1 MAHPRRPW
9 FRHPAPVARSPG
21 RAFGVRFRQSQRSY
35 RVPGRA
41 IGQRRA
47 RRHACRGR
55 DTALEALLRDHGRRP
70 GRRLRAPGCGCDS
83 PRERCRLLTR
93 LPDPT
98 HASGYAE
105 NAARMVPGMS
115 AIPKLAAVLLAER
128 APPDARI
135 LVLGAGGGLEL
146 KAFAD
151 MQPGWR
157 FDGVDPSAEM
167 LQVATKTLGPLASR
181 ARLHE
186 GYIDSAPL
194 GPFDGATCLLTLHFL
209 PRDERLETLK
219 HVRLR
224 LRSGAPLIVVH
235 HSLPNE
241 G

>member
-1 MAHPRRPW
+1 M
-9 FRHPAPVARSPG
+9 
-21 RAFGVRFRQSQRSY
+21 
-35 RVPGRA
+35 
-41 IGQRRA
+41 
-47 RRHACRGR
+47 
-55 DTALEALLRDHGRRP
+55 
-70 GRRLRAPGCGCDS
+70 
-83 PRERCRLLTR
+83 TR

-167 LQVATKTLGPLASR
+167 LQVAITTLGPLASR

-186 GYIDSAPL
+186 GYIDTAPL

-224 LRSGAPLIVVH
+224 LKAGAPLIVVH
-235 HSLPNE
+235 HSFPNE
-241 G
+241 GQETHKWLQRNAAFAVASGMPAARAENILRLKERLPVLSPEEDVGLLREAGFTHVEMFYCAFTFKGWVAYRG